1 MLTGDPCFDNMNSS
15 RKQELTIRVFLVV
28 LTLTLL
34 FVTVF
39 SHSTFGA
46 DPTPSAD
53 CSASL
58 NWLRSQIVPNKRVS
72 TPHPQRR
79 GLILSYAPSQG
90 QKGPLDN
97 KSFVYDAALGA
108 IALSQIGRA
117 SCRERV

>member
-1 MLTGDPCFDNMNSS
+1 MFTGDPCFHNMNSS
-15 RKQELTIRVFLVV
+15 RKQELTIRVFLAV

-34 FVTVF
+34 FVTAF

-46 DPTPSAD
+46 DPTRSAD

-58 NWLRSQIVPNKRVS
+58 NWLRSQIVPNSRVR

-79 GLILSYAPSQG
+79 GLILSYAAVQG
-90 QKGPLDN
+90 QKGSLYQ

-108 IALSQIGRA
+108 IALSLA
-117 SCRERV
+117 SD